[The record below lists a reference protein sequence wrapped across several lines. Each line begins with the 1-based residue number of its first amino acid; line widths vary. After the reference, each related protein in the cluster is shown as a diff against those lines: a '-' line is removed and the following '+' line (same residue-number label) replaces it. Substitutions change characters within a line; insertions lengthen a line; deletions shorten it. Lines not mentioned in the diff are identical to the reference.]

1 MPTVLEENVGDMS
14 ETKAVP
20 EQALETAPGV
30 PAVEVAVSG
39 EIAPERAPEKY
50 QEILSRVTPTK
61 VVSATD
67 DDHADTVVLD
77 AKHIGAMT
85 DEEGKV
91 QKLLDLAATKSVVH
105 AVKVARSLRDYY
117 ALDRMHDELAGK
129 LYQGLLERG
138 MITKE

>member
-1 MPTVLEENVGDMS
+1 MPTVLEENVGDLS
-14 ETKAVP
+14 ETKAAP
-20 EQALETAPGV
+20 EQAPETGAGM
-30 PAVEVAVSG
+30 PAVEVVTSG
-39 EIAPERAPEKY
+39 EIAPEQTPEKY

-61 VVSATD
+61 TVSATD

-85 DEEGKV
+85 DEEDKV
-91 QKLLDLAATKSVVH
+91 RKLLDLAATKSVVH

>member
-14 ETKAVP
+14 ETKAAP
-20 EQALETAPGV
+20 EQVSETAPGV
-30 PAVEVAVSG
+30 PVVEMVVSG
-39 EIAPERAPEKY
+39 EIAPEQAPEKY

-61 VVSATD
+61 AVSATD

>member
-1 MPTVLEENVGDMS
+1 MPTVLEENVGDIS
-14 ETKAVP
+14 ETKAAP
-20 EQALETAPGV
+20 EQTSETVLGV
-30 PAVEVAVSG
+30 PVVEAAIPG
-39 EIAPERAPEKY
+39 EIAPEQAPEKY

-61 VVSATD
+61 AALVTD
-67 DDHADTVVLD
+67 EDHADTVMLD

-105 AVKVARSLRDYY
+105 AVKVARSLKDYY
-117 ALDRMHDELAGK
+117 ALDRMHDELSGK